1 MTSVIPADLE
11 ALILSILTYPDRSVL
26 TLRKVV
32 AITGL

>member
-1 MTSVIPADLE
+1 MVSAIPINLE
-11 ALILSILTYPDRSVL
+11 ALILSTLTYPDRSVL